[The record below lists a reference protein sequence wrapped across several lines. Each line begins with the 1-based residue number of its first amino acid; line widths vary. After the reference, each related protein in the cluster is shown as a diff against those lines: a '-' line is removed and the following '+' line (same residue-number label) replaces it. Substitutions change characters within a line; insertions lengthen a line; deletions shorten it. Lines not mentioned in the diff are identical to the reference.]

1 MYPVTNCKYLYNPHH
16 SCTYYVNIYAIQLQ
30 LQSSLIKHLSIYP
43 LEIFSYFLATPS
55 EILYFIDIVEKMNS
69 EIHNPPEIP
78 MDEVLH

>member
-1 MYPVTNCKYLYNPHH
+1 MDEVRKLN
-16 SCTYYVNIYAIQLQ
+16 
-30 LQSSLIKHLSIYP
+30 YP